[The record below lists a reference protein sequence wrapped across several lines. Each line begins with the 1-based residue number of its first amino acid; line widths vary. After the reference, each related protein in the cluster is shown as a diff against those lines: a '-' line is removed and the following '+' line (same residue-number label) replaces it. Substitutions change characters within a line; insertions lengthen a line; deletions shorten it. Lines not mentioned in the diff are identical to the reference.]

1 MKLILKKVGIYKTY
15 EDAFGDARNFVPLPR
30 DINRTEERLKTG
42 EELTFQGTDLA
53 RRQPVYYS
61 VQIIDES
68 KPVEKPVEKTPEP
81 VSIPDPIRESVEEL
95 DDTEL
100 QEAYQEYKVEME
112 KRGLIF
118 DLPVKEEQGIKVS
131 KATKKRRSK

>member
-30 DINRTEERLKTG
+30 DINRTEDRLKTG

-53 RRQPVYYS
+53 RRQPVYYT

-68 KPVEKPVEKTPEP
+68 KPVEKPVEKAPEL
-81 VSIPDPIRESVEEL
+81 VSIPDPIGEGLEDLSNEEL
-95 DDTEL
+95 AEQFREMKAEMQKREL
-100 QEAYQEYKVEME
+100 IADMPPK
-112 KRGLIF
+112 
-118 DLPVKEEQGIKVS
+118 KETIRVS
-131 KATKKRRSK
+131 AATKKRRSK